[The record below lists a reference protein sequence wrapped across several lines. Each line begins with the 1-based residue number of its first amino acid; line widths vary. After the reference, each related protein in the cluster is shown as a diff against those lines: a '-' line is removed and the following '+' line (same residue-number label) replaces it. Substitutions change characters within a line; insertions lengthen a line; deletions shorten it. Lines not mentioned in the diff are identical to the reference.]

1 MTWPN
6 TRQTSAGLILNT
18 AVNSSLGGDVMEK
31 DTRANFDFNIS
42 LAVEG
47 ALTKNC
53 AAAFSVSSESCL
65 RTIAKIGLLLV
76 LEARQ
81 RRVKDLFQS

>member
-1 MTWPN
+1 
-6 TRQTSAGLILNT
+6 
-18 AVNSSLGGDVMEK
+18 MEK

-42 LAVEG
+42 LAVDGE
-47 ALTKNC
+47 LIKNW
-53 AAAFSVSSESCL
+53 AAAFSVSSESY
-65 RTIAKIGLLLV
+65 RRIIAKIGLLLV